1 MEKNINENK
10 VFEIRWHGRGGQG
23 AKTASEMFAGILFKA
38 GKFVQ
43 SFPEFGPERA
53 GAPMT
58 AFNRISNASFRKN
71 YNVYTPDLLV
81 IVDRSLMN
89 LDFVFNGLKEG
100 GIILLNISK
109 ENFEKLNLEREIR
122 EKTKDV
128 KIYIIDADKISTEEI
143 GKAIPNISLMSAL
156 ANILDF
162 PKKEEFF
169 KAAKEEI
176 EEKFNQ
182 KKSVI
187 DGNIKTLERSYN
199 EVIKI

>member
-1 MEKNINENK
+1 MKKDMNENK

-58 AFNRISNASFRKN
+58 AFNRISNSYFRKN

-81 IVDRSLMN
+81 IVDKSLIS
-89 LDFVFNGLKEG
+89 LDFIFNGLKEDG
-100 GIILLNISK
+100 VILLNISK
-109 ENFEKLNLEREIR
+109 ENFEKLNLEKKIK
-122 EKTKDV
+122 EKTKCAN
-128 KIYIIDADKISTEEI
+128 IYIIDADKISIEEL
-143 GKAIPNISLMSAL
+143 GKAIPNVSLMSAL
-156 ANILDF
+156 AKILDF
-162 PKKEEFF
+162 PAKEEFL